1 MITHSQKRSFGKE
14 CNVSLF
20 TLGTMR
26 ATENL
31 DKMLFIIKNAHYAG
45 INHLE
50 TAASYGNAEILIGKA
65 LKKLEISENILRK
78 EWIITTKVLPKGD
91 FNYLKNNFENSLKNL
106 KLKKINNLAIHGIN
120 LDEHLDWVLNGEG
133 EKFLKWAIGEGLID
147 QVGFSSHG
155 NYKLIE
161 KAIKSEVFNFCNLH
175 LHFLDQSKIS
185 LAQLALKKNMGVLAI
200 SPADKGGRLYDPSN
214 SLLKA
219 SAPYHPLELAYRFLL
234 SKGITTLSLG
244 ATKFEDFDIA
254 KKLINSSQKLSS
266 SEISALQNIEKL
278 ANEELKSSKCEQ
290 CRSCLP
296 CPSEIPIPE
305 ILRLRNISIGYG
317 QFEFAQERYN
327 LIGRAGH
334 WWEEKNASFCLGC
347 NECVPKCP
355 SKLNIPDLLK
365 QTHNLLAEKPR
376 KRLWGYD

>member
-1 MITHSQKRSFGKE
+1 MIIQSKKRAYGKR
-14 CNVSLF
+14 CDVSLF

-31 DKMLFIIKNAHYAG
+31 DKMYSLIKIAHHAG

-50 TAASYGNAEILIGKA
+50 TAAAYSNAEILIGES
-65 LKKLEISENILRK
+65 LKKLETSENIFRK

-106 KLKKINNLAIHGIN
+106 KLNKIQNLAIHGIN
-120 LDEHLDWVLNGEG
+120 LDEHLDWALTGEG
-133 EKFLKWAIGEGLID
+133 RKFLKWVRKNGLVD

-155 NYKLIE
+155 SYKLIE
-161 KAIKSEVFNFCNLH
+161 NAINCEVFSFCNLH

-185 LAQLALKKNMGVLAI
+185 LAQLALKKQMGVLAI
-200 SPADKGGRLYDPSN
+200 SPADKGGRLYAPSET
-214 SLLKA
+214 LLKA
-219 SAPYHPLELAYRFLL
+219 SAPYHPLELAYRFLI

-244 ATKFEDFDIA
+244 ATKYEDFNIA
-254 KKLINSSQKLSS
+254 KKLINSSQKLKS
-266 SEISALQNIEKL
+266 SEISALEKIEKF
-278 ANEELKSSKCEQ
+278 ANEELKSSKCDQ

-317 QFEFAQERYN
+317 QLEFAKERYN

-334 WWEEKNASFCLGC
+334 WWEQKDASFCLGC

-355 SKLNIPDLLK
+355 SKLNIPELLK
-365 QTHNLLAEKPR
+365 QTHNLLVDKPK
-376 KRLWGYD
+376 KRLWS

>member
-1 MITHSQKRSFGKE
+1 MIIHSKKRSFGKA
-14 CNVSLF
+14 CDVSLF

-26 ATENL
+26 ATESL
-31 DKMLFIIKNAHYAG
+31 DKMNYLIKSAHDAG

-50 TAASYGNAEILIGKA
+50 TAAAYGNAEKLIGES
-65 LKKLEISENILRK
+65 LKELEASENIFRK

-91 FNYLKNNFENSLKNL
+91 FNYLKENFENSLKNL

-120 LDEHLDWVLNGEG
+120 LEEHLDWVLNGEG
-133 EKFLKWAIGEGLID
+133 GKFLKWVIKKGLVD

-161 KAIKSEVFNFCNLH
+161 NAINCEVFSFCNLH

-185 LAQLALKKNMGVLAI
+185 LAQLALKKKMGVLAI
-200 SPADKGGRLYDPSN
+200 SPADKGGRLYAPSE
-214 SLLKA
+214 SLLRA

-244 ATKFEDFDIA
+244 ATKFEDFNIA
-254 KKLINSSQKLSS
+254 KKLINSSQKLTS
-266 SEISALQNIEKL
+266 SEISALENIEHF

-317 QFEFAQERYN
+317 QLEFAKERYN

-334 WWEEKNASFCLGC
+334 WWEEKDASFCLDC
-347 NECVPKCP
+347 NECIPKCP
-355 SKLNIPDLLK
+355 SKLNIPALLK
-365 QTHNLLAEKPR
+365 ETHNLLSEKPK
-376 KRLWGYD
+376 KRLWG

>member
-1 MITHSQKRSFGKE
+1 MILHSHTRSFGKG

-26 ATENL
+26 VNGNL
-31 DKMLFIIKNAHYAG
+31 DKICFLIKSAHQAG

-50 TAASYGNAEILIGKA
+50 TAASYGKAEILIGEA
-65 LKKLEISENILRK
+65 LKKLEQSEKINRGK
-78 EWIITTKVLPKGD
+78 WIITTKVLPKGD
-91 FNYLKNNFENSLKNL
+91 FNYLKNNFENSLANL
-106 KLKKINNLAIHGIN
+106 KLKKIHNLAIHGIN

-133 EKFLKWAIGEGLID
+133 KKFLKWVIKEKLVGQI
-147 QVGFSSHG
+147 GFSSHG
-155 NYKLIE
+155 SYSLIE
-161 KAIKSEVFNFCNLH
+161 RAINCELFSFCNLH

-200 SPADKGGRLYDPSN
+200 SPADKGGRLYSPSDI
-214 SLLKA
+214 LLKA
-219 SAPYHPLELAYRFLL
+219 AAPYHPLELAYRFLL

-244 ATKFEDFDIA
+244 ATKFEDFNIA
-254 KKLINSSQKLSS
+254 KKLINSTQKLTP
-266 SEISALQNIEKL
+266 SETNALENIEKL
-278 ANEELKSSKCEQ
+278 ANKELQSSKCEQ

-317 QFEFAQERYN
+317 QLEFAKERYN

-334 WWEEKNASFCLGC
+334 WWEEKNASFCLEC
-347 NECVPKCP
+347 NECVPRCP
-355 SKLNIPDLLK
+355 SKLNIPELLK
-365 QTHNLLAEKPR
+365 QTHGLLIDKPK
-376 KRLWGYD
+376 KRLWS

>member
-1 MITHSQKRSFGKE
+1 MIIHSKKRSFGKG

-26 ATENL
+26 ATKSL
-31 DKMLFIIKNAHYAG
+31 DKMYSLIKTAHHAG

-65 LKKLEISENILRK
+65 LEKLETSENIFRK
-78 EWIITTKVLPKGD
+78 GWIITTKVLPKGD
-91 FNYLKNNFENSLKNL
+91 FNYLKSNFEKSLKNL
-106 KLKKINNLAIHGIN
+106 KLKKIHNLAIHGIN

-133 EKFLKWAIGEGLID
+133 GKFLKWLIKKGLVN

-155 NYKLIE
+155 SYQLIE
-161 KAIKSEVFNFCNLH
+161 KAIKCELFSFCNLH
-175 LHFLDQSKIS
+175 LHFLDQSKLS
-185 LAQLALKKNMGVLAI
+185 LAQLALKKKMGVLAI
-200 SPADKGGRLYDPSN
+200 SPADKGGRLYDPSDT
-214 SLLKA
+214 LLKA
-219 SAPYHPLELAYRFLL
+219 SAPYHPLQLAYRFLL
-234 SKGITTLSLG
+234 SEGITTLSLG
-244 ATKFEDFDIA
+244 ATKFEDFNIA
-254 KKLINSSQKLSS
+254 KKLINSTQKLSI
-266 SEISALQNIEKL
+266 SEISSLENIKKM
-278 ANEELKSSKCEQ
+278 ADEELGSSKCEQ

-317 QFEFAQERYN
+317 QLEFAKERYN

-334 WWEEKNASFCLGC
+334 WWEEKNASFCLEC

-355 SKLNIPDLLK
+355 SKLNIPYLLK
-365 QTHNLLAEKPR
+365 QTHNLLVEKPK
-376 KRLWGYD
+376 KRLWS

>member
-1 MITHSQKRSFGKE
+1 MIIDSQKRLFGKG

-31 DKMLFIIKNAHYAG
+31 NKMYSLIKRAHQAG

-50 TAASYGNAEILIGKA
+50 TAASYGKAEILIGEV
-65 LKKLEISENILRK
+65 LNKLENSEKITKK

-91 FNYLKNNFENSLKNL
+91 FNYLKKNFKNSLKNL
-106 KLKKINNLAIHGIN
+106 KLKKIHNLAIHGIN

-133 EKFLKWAIGEGLID
+133 VKFLQWLIKNDLVD

-155 NYKLIE
+155 SYKLIE
-161 KAIKSEVFNFCNLH
+161 KAINCEVFSFCNLH

-185 LAQLALKKNMGVLAI
+185 LAQLALKKKMGVLAI
-200 SPADKGGRLYDPSN
+200 SPADKGGRLYAPSDT
-214 SLLKA
+214 LLKA
-219 SAPYHPLELAYRFLL
+219 SAPYHPLALAYRFLL

-244 ATKFEDFDIA
+244 ASKIEDFYIA
-254 KKLINSSQKLSS
+254 EKLINSSQKLTS
-266 SEISALQNIEKL
+266 SEINALKNIEKV

-305 ILRLRNISIGYG
+305 ILRLRNISLGYG
-317 QFEFAQERYN
+317 QIEFAKERYN

-334 WWEEKNASFCLGC
+334 WWEEKNASFCLEC

-355 SKLNIPDLLK
+355 SELNIPELLK
-365 QTHNLLAEKPR
+365 QTHNLLVEKPK
-376 KRLWGYD
+376 KRLWG

>member
-1 MITHSQKRSFGKE
+1 MIINSNKRSFGKG

-26 ATENL
+26 GTENL
-31 DKMLFIIKNAHYAG
+31 QKMYSLIKSAYQTG

-50 TAASYGNAEILIGKA
+50 TAASYGNAEKLIGEA
-65 LKKLEISENILRK
+65 LEKLETFENISRK
-78 EWIITTKVLPKGD
+78 EFIITTKVLPVGD
-91 FNYLKNNFENSLKNL
+91 LNYLKNNFNNSLRNL

-133 EKFLKWAIGEGLID
+133 EKFLRWVIKEGLVNQI
-147 QVGFSSHG
+147 GFSSHG
-155 NYKLIE
+155 SYKLIE
-161 KAIKSEVFNFCNLH
+161 KAIKCKVFSFCNLH
-175 LHFLDQSKIS
+175 LHFLDQSKMS
-185 LAQLALKKNMGVLAI
+185 LAKMALKNNMGVLAI
-200 SPADKGGRLYDPSN
+200 SPADKGGKLYAPSD

-244 ATKFEDFDIA
+244 ATKSEDFNIA
-254 KKLINSSQKLSS
+254 KKLINSSQKLTS
-266 SEISALQNIEKL
+266 SEINALENIEKL
-278 ANEELKSSKCEQ
+278 GNLELQSSKCEQ

-296 CPSEIPIPE
+296 CPSQIPIPE

-317 QFEFAQERYN
+317 QLEFAKERYN

-334 WWEEKNASFCLGC
+334 WWEQKDASFCLDC
-347 NECVPKCP
+347 NECIPKCP
-355 SKLNIPDLLK
+355 SKLNIPNLLK
-365 QTHNLLAEKPR
+365 QTHNLLIDKPK
-376 KRLWGYD
+376 KRLWS